1 MPKPPPTPEQHIH
14 YVRKAPYN
22 SKPFVARL
30 TQLLAE
36 RNESY
41 REAALKSGL
50 DHQSVRR
57 IVEVGQRP
65 HMHTCILLADHFEVN
80 PNEFLQ
86 LASYPT
92 LKAFD
97 IHTESAEHL
106 PPEAVSVAK
115 DIARI
120 SNPKVRKAVAEAI
133 QTLLKQYV
141 IQD

>member
-1 MPKPPPTPEQHIH
+1 MRKQSPVSDKAVR
-14 YVRKAPYN
+14 YVRKAPY
-22 SKPFVARL
+22 SPEPFVARL
-30 TQLLAE
+30 NQLLAE

-41 REAALKSGL
+41 RAAALKSGF
-50 DHQSVRR
+50 DHQAVRR
-57 IVEVGQRP
+57 IVEKKQRP
-65 HMHTCILLADHFEVN
+65 HIHTCILLADHFGVN

-86 LASYPT
+86 LASYPA

-120 SNPKVRKAVAEAI
+120 QSPKVRKAVAEAI
-133 QTLLKQYV
+133 RTLLKQYFNA
-141 IQD
+141 

>member
-1 MPKPPPTPEQHIH
+1 MRKQSAVPDKPIR
-14 YVRKAPYN
+14 YVRKAPY
-22 SKPFVARL
+22 SPAPFVARL
-30 TQLLAE
+30 DQLLAE

-65 HMHTCILLADHFEVN
+65 HMHTCILLADHFGVN

-86 LASYPT
+86 LASYPA

-120 SNPKVRKAVAEAI
+120 PSPKVRKAVAEAI
-133 QTLLKQYV
+133 QTLLKQYLAT
-141 IQD
+141 

>member
-1 MPKPPPTPEQHIH
+1 MRKPSPVSDKPVR
-14 YVRKAPYN
+14 YVRKAPYHP
-22 SKPFVARL
+22 KPFVARL
-30 TQLLAE
+30 DQLLAE

-57 IVEVGQRP
+57 IVEMGQRP

-120 SNPKVRKAVAEAI
+120 QSPKVRKAVAEAI
-133 QTLLKQYV
+133 QTLLKQYFRE
-141 IQD
+141 

>member
-1 MPKPPPTPEQHIH
+1 MPRPHASPEQHIH
-14 YVRKAPYN
+14 YMRRAPYN
-22 SKPFVARL
+22 PKPFIARL
-30 TQLLAE
+30 KQLLAE

-50 DHQSVRR
+50 DHQAVRR
-57 IVEVGQRP
+57 IVEEEHRP
-65 HMHTCILLADHFEVN
+65 HMHICILLADHFGVN

-97 IHTESAEHL
+97 IQTESAEHL
-106 PPEAVSVAK
+106 PPEAVNVAR

-120 SNPKVRKAVAEAI
+120 SSPKARKAVAEAI
-133 QTLLKQYV
+133 QVLLKQ
-141 IQD
+141 QTARE